1 MDIKKVIKRCLFIV
15 LVAGLLLMMILI
27 IARYEVEGEKDV
39 PFYLSKVLVVSSVDG
54 KNNEDENNIWNIDF
68 TQNNDV
74 FVYINRDENT
84 KDVINSISFENF
96 KIEEDRDNIKI
107 YRPTGELDKLY
118 TYSEEDYK
126 DKSII
131 YSGEVIDD
139 IKNLEISNV
148 GGVCGFR
155 VTNEKIGSF
164 VSNEERDEITYDGK
178 LLNEIGITRDDI
190 KVYLTFDIIIE
201 TSSKIKYKCTVSI
214 DMPVDGLFENGKGTL
229 EVTNFDNVVFK
240 RV

>member
-164 VSNEERDEITYDGK
+164 VSNEERDEIVYDGK